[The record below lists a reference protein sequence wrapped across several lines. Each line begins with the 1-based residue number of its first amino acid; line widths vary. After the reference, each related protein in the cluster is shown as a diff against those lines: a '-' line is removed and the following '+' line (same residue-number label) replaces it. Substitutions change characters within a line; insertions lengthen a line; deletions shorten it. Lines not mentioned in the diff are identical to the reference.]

1 MFFIIYDIVRVV
13 GVLKFI
19 VLCVLNKQTNIFLE
33 VCEKVLWVIEE
44 LQYQLNKLVC
54 VLIFLGFDVIMVIF
68 ICLIKIMV
76 GNLFFFEV
84 LYVIIV
90 KAEEEGFDVIL

>member
-1 MFFIIYDIVRVV
+1 M
-13 GVLKFI
+13 
-19 VLCVLNKQTNIFLE
+19 
-33 VCEKVLWVIEE
+33 
-44 LQYQLNKLVC
+44 
-54 VLIFLGFDVIMVIF
+54 LIFLGFDVIMVIF

-90 KAEEEGFDVIL
+90 KVEEEGFDVIL